1 MKSNANSISIEF
13 DARAAK
19 EIRKLSGDV
28 QQRIIDAVDTL
39 LADPLA
45 GKPLSGFPHLRRIR
59 VGDYR
64 VIYTFKND
72 RLIVLVLRVGHRRDI
87 YRNI

>member
-1 MKSNANSISIEF
+1 VNSVSIEF

-19 EIRKLSGDV
+19 ELRKLARDV
-28 QQRIIDAVDTL
+28 QQRIVYAVDAL
-39 LADPLA
+39 RVDPLA

-59 VGDYR
+59 AGDYR